1 MRKSGLAEVGEFS
14 TENMAFKLLRNDG
27 SIDKLKKLK
36 KEKVDK
42 QLSLE
47 SYNEEMYTDEK
58 DVPPLHDYA
67 IIFKYQEPWPD
78 GKLAYRAIMK
88 LTTGSSYRMQ
98 SWSYTKEGMI
108 NIVKKQWP
116 YADIVDKTNELVS
129 ESYNKENVEKLET
142 LEDLKNYFDTGL
154 ETIDC
159 EITYFPNEPTQKVL
173 RITSASPKINR
184 EWLKEV
190 SNGKIKLV
198 GVKQHKN
205 RFGGWIKMYDRFYG
219 YIDNM
224 NELQEALNTNK
235 LKEDYEDDYEDIP
248 EEMHKEIY
256 VTYFE
261 TQEGRQKYTIY
272 HVYTDSTDDSYN
284 ELCDKRDNQ
293 LGMYNSYKELKDALK
308 ERAEKIAA
316 KQGWTVKSIENLG
329 EDDEYYRERN
339 KLESMNNSKNESI
352 KEGFNKGE
360 KIQLERKIR
369 KITESK
375 DMTETLK
382 SLKEYFA
389 IVDVESGDIVDD
401 GDNAIFDT
409 KEEAK
414 QAMYDRIEF
423 GVPAEW
429 MEVKEFKVD
438 ENLLESIKQNI
449 REAEGEEV
457 PFNVGDTV
465 VLKGSN
471 PNKRKGKVLSINGDT
486 AEVEFGETETLPA
499 RKDTYYVNELETVNE
514 SLNEAYKPDLNQFKF
529 TDYPNEDGQSYKGRE
544 TYRKALQSVLDE
556 IERKLNKCKY
566 DYSGNTNP
574 AKQAQI
580 ISNDVW
586 RNSSVRDSLNLNSS
600 TVKRQPGLY
609 NAIKAVKD
617 YEKQLIEGLK
627 PLTVW
632 NGKEWVEENK
642 SKNEPEEETMFGVE
656 MFLDT
661 VEGDPEPGLVEFTK
675 TGLIEFLNDYGYDLP
690 MDAANDE
697 VQECAEDFGMVVKYI
712 K

>member
-1 MRKSGLAEVGEFS
+1 MRFHDELNPKLWNGLELKTDVKEKLNEITEAFKEYLDIPEDAILDERITGSSASYNYTEYSDLDLHLIIDYERVHEDCPLVEGYLWSYKSQFNANHDISIYGVPVELYAEDSKQEAISNGVYSLMEDKWLKEPKKIPPTDNDEDVQAKYQELKDAIDKCDDSEVANELLDKIYTMRKSGLAEVGEFS

-27 SIDKLKKLK
+27 AIDKLKQLK

-47 SYNEEMYTDEK
+47 S
-58 DVPPLHDYA
+58 
-67 IIFKYQEPWPD
+67 F
-78 GKLAYRAIMK
+78 
-88 LTTGSSYRMQ
+88 
-98 SWSYTKEGMI
+98 GME
-108 NIVKKQWP
+108 
-116 YADIVDKTNELVS
+116 DM
-129 ESYNKENVEKLET
+129 NK
-142 LEDLKNYFDTGL
+142 
-154 ETIDC
+154 
-159 EITYFPNEPTQKVL
+159 
-173 RITSASPKINR
+173 
-184 EWLKEV
+184 
-190 SNGKIKLV
+190 
-198 GVKQHKN
+198 
-205 RFGGWIKMYDRFYG
+205 
-219 YIDNM
+219 
-224 NELQEALNTNK
+224 
-235 LKEDYEDDYEDIP
+235 
-248 EEMHKEIY
+248 
-256 VTYFE
+256 
-261 TQEGRQKYTIY
+261 
-272 HVYTDSTDDSYN
+272 
-284 ELCDKRDNQ
+284 
-293 LGMYNSYKELKDALK
+293 
-308 ERAEKIAA
+308 
-316 KQGWTVKSIENLG
+316 
-329 EDDEYYRERN
+329 
-339 KLESMNNSKNESI
+339 
-352 KEGFNKGE
+352 
-360 KIQLERKIR
+360 
-369 KITESK
+369 
-375 DMTETLK
+375 TLK

-401 GDNAIFDT
+401 GDDAIFDT
-409 KEEAK
+409 EEEAK
-414 QAMYDRIEF
+414 QAMYDRIQF

-429 MEVKEFKVD
+429 MEVKEFEVD
-438 ENLLESIKQNI
+438 ENLLESIKHNI
-449 REAEGEEV
+449 MEAEGEET

-465 VLKGSN
+465 ELKGTN
-471 PNKRKGKVLSINGDT
+471 VNKRKGKVLSINGDT
-486 AEVEFGETETLPA
+486 AEVEFPETETLPT
-499 RKDTYYVNELETVNE
+499 RKDTYYTNELQKTNE
-514 SLNEAYKPDLNQFKF
+514 SLLEEHKPDLNQFKF

-617 YEKQLIEGLK
+617 YEKQLIKGLK

-642 SKNEPEEETMFGVE
+642 SKNESEEETMFGVE

-675 TGLIEFLNDYGYDLP
+675 EGLIEFLNDYGYDLP

-697 VQECAEDFGMVVKYI
+697 IQECAEDFGMTVKYI